1 MRQSRALVVAAVLAA
16 MIGGVPSARAAPPGD
31 PTAVATEALELYR
44 AGKLEE
50 AAERFETAFQLSGHP
65 TQLRNAAKAWEQA
78 GRLDRALERWG
89 QYRALPG
96 LSRDEVAEAE
106 AHPGR
111 RRAGG
116 APPPPPRGLIRER
129 EKAEAAMRAAEAARA
144 AAEAATRDAARAR
157 AEAERARADAVR
169 AAEVATADEP
179 EASGSSIAAWVT
191 GASGAAVLVGG
202 AVLWSVQA
210 GRLSRLDD
218 ALATTDGRGLIV
230 GIGPT
235 EAQDEIDAING
246 QRAISGVLIAAG
258 ATALVG
264 GVVLALWP
272 SDAPEVSVAPTPDG
286 AAAHW
291 RLRW

>member
-106 AHPGR
+106 AHL
-111 RRAGG
+111 
-116 APPPPPRGLIRER
+116 GLIRER

>member
-96 LSRDEVAEAE
+96 LRRAVVAAAE
-106 AHPGR
+106 AHL
-111 RRAGG
+111 
-116 APPPPPRGLIRER
+116 GLIRER

>member
-1 MRQSRALVVAAVLAA
+1 MRQSRALVVAALLAA
-16 MIGGVPSARAAPPGD
+16 MIGGVPPARAAPAGD

-44 AGKLEE
+44 AGKLEA
-50 AAERFETAFQLSGHP
+50 AAERFEQAFELSGHP

-106 AHPGR
+106 AHL
-111 RRAGG
+111 
-116 APPPPPRGLIRER
+116 GLIRER

-169 AAEVATADEP
+169 AAEVATADGP
-179 EASGSSIAAWVT
+179 ESSGSSVAAWVT

-210 GRLSRLDD
+210 GRLARLDD

-230 GIGPT
+230 GIGPG
-235 EAQDEIDAING
+235 EAQDEIDAINT
-246 QRAISGVLIAAG
+246 QRTVSGVLIAAG

-264 GVVLALWP
+264 GIVLALWP
-272 SDAPEVSVAPTPDG
+272 DDAPEVAVAPTPDG

>member
-106 AHPGR
+106 AHL
-111 RRAGG
+111 
-116 APPPPPRGLIRER
+116 GLIRER

-191 GASGAAVLVGG
+191 GASGAAVLVSG

>member
-106 AHPGR
+106 AHL
-111 RRAGG
+111 
-116 APPPPPRGLIRER
+116 GLIRER

-157 AEAERARADAVR
+157 AEAERARAAAAR

-191 GASGAAVLVGG
+191 GASGAAVLVSG